1 MGLALAKLHIVS
13 PAILDSSDIGEFR
26 DRQPIDVSLIELL
39 EVSSFSVFQN
49 SEILHFLIKF
59 PSPKFICKKITVYP
73 VQHQKKILDFEN
85 GNLVAECPK
94 RNLNIDF
101 CNTTVGATFCREL
114 QNGTCAQQIVS
125 GAFAHSSTLPGHL
138 DSVTIVDH
146 GTLIVNDANM
156 TITDDQ
162 GRDQQISRT
171 YLVTYSNKVALNGTW
186 FIIQLGSSIGKP
198 DVSAMAIV
206 NITAHQNRLSLPFLH
221 DLSLSNLHH
230 IGTLREELTLGSS
243 AAPLPYS
250 LPSCCVPPFGSATN
264 T

>member
-1 MGLALAKLHIVS
+1 LEI
-13 PAILDSSDIGEFR
+13 IL
-26 DRQPIDVSLIELL
+26 
-39 EVSSFSVFQN
+39 VSSISAFQN